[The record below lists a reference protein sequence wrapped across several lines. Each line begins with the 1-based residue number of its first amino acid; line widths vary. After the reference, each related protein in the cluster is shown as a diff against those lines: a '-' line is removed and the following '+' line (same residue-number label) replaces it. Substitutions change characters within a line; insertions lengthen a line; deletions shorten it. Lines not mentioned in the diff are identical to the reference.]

1 MQIVVPESIIREI
14 QIKGFGEIISNY
26 TSSKSPI
33 QIIGLTRSPTLGFK
47 YRLKTKIEENFN
59 NMINS
64 NWFEV
69 RPHFPSEAL
78 IDDIIDFF
86 KNINDKSKLNE
97 FLNIKGRNDPIPSR
111 TDMELIAFSK
121 DISSPIISNDYDITF
136 FAEELFKE
144 NLSDDIFP

>member
-69 RPHFPSEAL
+69 RPHFPSEA
-78 IDDIIDFF
+78 
-86 KNINDKSKLNE
+86 
-97 FLNIKGRNDPIPSR
+97 
-111 TDMELIAFSK
+111 
-121 DISSPIISNDYDITF
+121 
-136 FAEELFKE
+136 
-144 NLSDDIFP
+144 